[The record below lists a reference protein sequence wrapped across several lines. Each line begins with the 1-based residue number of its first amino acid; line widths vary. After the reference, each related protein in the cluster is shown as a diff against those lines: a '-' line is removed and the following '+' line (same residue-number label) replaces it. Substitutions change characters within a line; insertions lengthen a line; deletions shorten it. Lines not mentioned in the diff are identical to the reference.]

1 MKKPVGLLVAL
12 VLFGIFGGL
21 WLWSNKKEEAKSK
34 APPAADTSTKLQTIP
49 EDQFQEIRIKK
60 GADTV
65 VMRRDNGKWAITEPK
80 PYQADPDA
88 SSSLVSSLAGVAAD
102 KLIDA
107 KPANL
112 ADYGLASPQ
121 LDLTVVRKDGKT
133 NELQIGDETPTNSGF
148 YAKEAGGDGKVYT
161 IMTYVKTGLDKGL
174 NDLRDKRLLHFDQDK
189 ITRIDLA
196 AKGVPVQFGKNNNN
210 QWQIL
215 QPKPLRADSGSVDSL
230 ISKLKDA
237 KMDLASPDAD
247 AAKKFAEAPKIASVS
262 ITDVS
267 GTETLEVHQTK
278 DHDYYAK
285 SSVVDGV
292 YKIPGDVGDAVN
304 KGLDDFRNKK
314 LYDFGFSD
322 PSKLEIVNNGAAS
335 AYTKSGDKWM
345 SGSKTMDNSTVQTL
359 IDKLRDLSADKF
371 VDAGGG
377 NTVFEGTVTA
387 GGKSPEKVIIRKQG
401 DQYFAQREGEP
412 SIYQL
417 TAGSVAEVQTAAS
430 GIKEQAPA
438 AAPKKK

>member
-1 MKKPVGLLVAL
+1 MKKPVGLIVAL
-12 VLFGIFGGL
+12 VFLVIFGGL
-21 WLWSNKKEEAKSK
+21 WLWSNKKQAAASK
-34 APPAADTSTKLQTIP
+34 TTPTDTTTKLQTIP
-49 EDQFQEIRIKK
+49 DDQFQEIRIRK
-60 GADTV
+60 GSDTV
-65 VMRRDNGKWAITEPK
+65 VLKHDTGKWEITEPK
-80 PYQADPDA
+80 PYNADPDA
-88 SSSLVSSLAGVAAD
+88 TSTLVSSLASVSAD
-102 KLIDA
+102 KLIDD
-107 KPANL
+107 KPSNL
-112 ADYGLASPQ
+112 ADYGLATPE
-121 LDLTVVRKDGKT
+121 LDITVVRKDGKT
-133 NELQIGDETPTNSGF
+133 NELQVGDQTPTNSGF

-189 ITRIDLA
+189 ITRIQLQ
-196 AKGVPVQFGKNNNN
+196 AKGGTVEFGKNNNN
-210 QWQIL
+210 QWQIV
-215 QPKPLRADSGSVDSL
+215 QPKPLRADSGAVDSL

-237 KMDLASPDAD
+237 KMDLANPDAD
-247 AAKKFAEAPKIASVS
+247 AAKKFAEAPKVAMVS
-262 ITDVS
+262 ITDAG
-267 GTETLEVHQTK
+267 GTETLEIHQTK

-292 YKIPGDVGDAVN
+292 YKVPGDVGDAVN

-322 PSKLEIVNNGAAS
+322 PSKLEIVNNGVAAT
-335 AYTKSGDKWM
+335 YTKSGDKWM

-377 NTVFEGTVTA
+377 NTVLEGTVTA

-412 SIYQL
+412 SIHQL
-417 TAGSVAEVQTAAS
+417 TADSVAEVQAAAG
-430 GIKEQAPA
+430 GIKE
-438 AAPKKK
+438 AAPDTKKKK